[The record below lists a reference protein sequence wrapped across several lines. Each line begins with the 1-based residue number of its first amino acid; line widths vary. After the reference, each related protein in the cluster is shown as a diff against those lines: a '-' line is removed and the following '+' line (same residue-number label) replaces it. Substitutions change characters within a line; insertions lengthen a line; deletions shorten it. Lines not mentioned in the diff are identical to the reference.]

1 MPPTVGLCPR
11 PRGAELHSYRTEKNA
26 LTMLG
31 FMFLLLFAPHGF
43 LSSTHVAV
51 ISPQD
56 PVLRI
61 GSSLTATCTLS
72 PEVNV
77 HAGSLYW
84 TLNGVRLPSSTYSVV
99 STGTVSVTLQSL
111 SGSRQQSG
119 DNLLCHGADGH
130 ILAGSCLY
138 VGMPPGKP
146 VNLTCWSRNAKDL
159 SCKWSPGG
167 RGETHIR
174 TKYTLKYKLR

>member
-1 MPPTVGLCPR
+1 MSLPQD
-11 PRGAELHSYRTEKNA
+11 
-26 LTMLG
+26 
-31 FMFLLLFAPHGF
+31 
-43 LSSTHVAV
+43 VAV

-138 VGMPPGKP
+138 VGSKFTFFHRVIVESCALGCWCIKVKVFNSRVSSTVPPGKP

>member
-1 MPPTVGLCPR
+1 
-11 PRGAELHSYRTEKNA
+11 
-26 LTMLG
+26 MLWY
-31 FMFLLLFAPHGF
+31 FFLLLLAPHGI
-43 LSSTHVAV
+43 LCSTHTAV

-56 PVLRI
+56 PVLLI

-72 PEVNV
+72 PAVNL

-84 TLNGVRLPSSTYSVV
+84 TLNGVRLSSSSYSILSPSAL
-99 STGTVSVTLQSL
+99 SVTLHNL

-119 DNLLCHGADGH
+119 DNLMCHGADGH

-138 VGMPPGKP
+138 VGMPPEKP
-146 VNLTCWSRNAKDL
+146 MNLTCWSRNAKDL

-167 RGETHIR
+167 RGETHIQ